1 MYILKKKKMD
11 RQDLSLII
19 LYLSVILLMNYLI
32 LNRVKQLAPE
42 LK

>member
-1 MYILKKKKMD
+1 MD